1 MWRYHKSSD
10 KYKLYH
16 IFTQKCISYVHNVL
30 SVGNVIFMK
39 NKGVTDEIILQKY
52 IWMLGSHL
60 WLKTRVWQMRLFN
73 KNIYECLAVIYDWDT
88 IFIKLQYNTDTL
100 NMKNFKHKHLIQGI

>member
-16 IFTQKCISYVHNVL
+16 IFTQKCNSYVHNVL
-30 SVGNVIFMK
+30 SIGNVIFMK

-52 IWMLGSHL
+52 RSW
-60 WLKTRVWQMRLFN
+60 
-73 KNIYECLAVIYDWDT
+73 
-88 IFIKLQYNTDTL
+88 
-100 NMKNFKHKHLIQGI
+100 